1 MSWSKLLRGG
11 PFLHSKS
18 IIKDDVYDLRA
29 LVSAHI
35 ADPKVNA
42 ILTTGGQDLLLVII
56 RRKHFNL
63 FLICILTGSV
73 NYSDSYRMKKSET
86 LLCSLEFLPA
96 WPMER

>member
-1 MSWSKLLRGG
+1 MRAIPSIQSN
-11 PFLHSKS
+11 

-35 ADPKVNA
+35 AD
-42 ILTTGGQDLLLVII
+42 LRLMQFSLREGQDLLLVII

-73 NYSDSYRMKKSET
+73 NYSDSYRTKKSET

-96 WPMER
+96 WLMKR